1 MIGSTVSSCS
11 SWSLERDVIPIPKA
25 TGDHVRE
32 NFQARGFEL
41 SASDFDA
48 IGALEPSDRK
58 IDQDD
63 AAWNR

>member
-1 MIGSTVSSCS
+1 M
-11 SWSLERDVIPIPKA
+11 
-25 TGDHVRE
+25 RE
-32 NFQARGFEL
+32 NLQAREFEL